1 MYCQTS
7 QTATSSFAH
16 RGLSLSNTCATNRFL
31 GVDSKF
37 EIPKNTEDFY
47 ELACGFSRP
56 DVQHGSHVGKLHH
69 VDSVPADVPYPRA
82 RRSNLG
88 SQLVEQHHFAVS
100 FLISGIFAPIW
111 GAMSDKGSRKLMALR
126 AASCL
131 AITYFLGSIVQTP
144 WQLFGV
150 RVLQG
155 LAAGLWPAQL
165 AILTSVIPHKK
176 IGFSMGLMQA
186 GLTAGGVLGPLV
198 GGFLAEVFG
207 MRSTFQIAA
216 VALTT
221 ITIALAVLI
230 KEPPRAK
237 PVQKSADDPVRV
249 TPLRNPVILRM
260 LFAAAVVQMSVLMVQ
275 PVLPLYIAELQGS
288 MDRIVFISGLVFSI
302 VGISGVIASP
312 PWGMLGQGWGYRP
325 VLYLSLF
332 LSGIFG
338 IVQAIPHDLT
348 WFTIWRFVGGL
359 TFAGIFPAIN
369 AVLTQS
375 SDPQDR
381 GKVFAYSYSV
391 QQFGSVIGPV
401 LGGALATWASNQV
414 TLATAGAMLFPVVAI
429 LYFFRPK
436 APAPATGMPKALS
449 ESGCEVRREMEKQ
462 AAVERTADNE
472 SSDSVNKA

>member
-1 MYCQTS
+1 MNSNWRVVLAVLTCSTVLMSASYTMLIPFLPMYLIQE
-7 QTATSSFAH
+7 
-16 RGLSLSNTCATNRFL
+16 L
-31 GVDSKF
+31 GVETAEVNWWSS
-37 EIPKNTEDFY
+37 II
-47 ELACGFSRP
+47 
-56 DVQHGSHVGKLHH
+56 
-69 VDSVPADVPYPRA
+69 
-82 RRSNLG
+82 
-88 SQLVEQHHFAVS
+88 FAVS

-144 WQLFGV
+144 WQLFWV

-155 LAAGLWPAQL
+155 LSAGLWPAQL
-165 AILTSVIPHKK
+165 AIATSVIPHKK
-176 IGFSMGLMQA
+176 IGFCMGLLQA
-186 GLTAGGVLGPLV
+186 GLTAGHVLGPLV
-198 GGFLAEVFG
+198 GGFLADVFG
-207 MRSTFQIAA
+207 MRMTFQIAA
-216 VALTT
+216 IALGT
-221 ITIALAVLI
+221 ITVALAVFI
-230 KEPPRAK
+230 KEPPRTK
-237 PVQKSADDPVRV
+237 SVQASADAPARV
-249 TPLRNPVILRM
+249 TPLHNPVILRM
-260 LFAAAVVQMSVLMVQ
+260 LFAAAVIQMSVLMVQ

-288 MDRIVFISGLVFSI
+288 MDRIVFISGIVFSV

-325 VLYLSLF
+325 VLYTSIF

-338 IVQAIPHDLT
+338 VVQAIPHDLT
-348 WFTIWRFVGGL
+348 WFTALRFIGGL
-359 TFAGIFPAIN
+359 AFAGIFPAIN

-401 LGGALATWASNQV
+401 LGGAIATWTNNQM
-414 TLATAGAMLFPVVAI
+414 TLAAAGAVLFPVVAI

-449 ESGCEVRREMEKQ
+449 EEGCEVRRELEAQ
-462 AAVERTADNE
+462 AAEAALEKKDE
-472 SSDSVNKA
+472 ENKKEA

>member
-1 MYCQTS
+1 MNWRVVLAVLTCSTVLMSASYTMLIPFLPMYLIQELGVQTS
-7 QTATSSFAH
+7 EVNWWSS
-16 RGLSLSNTCATNRFL
+16 
-31 GVDSKF
+31 
-37 EIPKNTEDFY
+37 II
-47 ELACGFSRP
+47 
-56 DVQHGSHVGKLHH
+56 
-69 VDSVPADVPYPRA
+69 
-82 RRSNLG
+82 
-88 SQLVEQHHFAVS
+88 FAVS

-260 LFAAAVVQMSVLMVQ
+260 LFAAAVVQMGVLMVQ

-414 TLATAGAMLFPVVAI
+414 TLAAAGAMLFPVVAI